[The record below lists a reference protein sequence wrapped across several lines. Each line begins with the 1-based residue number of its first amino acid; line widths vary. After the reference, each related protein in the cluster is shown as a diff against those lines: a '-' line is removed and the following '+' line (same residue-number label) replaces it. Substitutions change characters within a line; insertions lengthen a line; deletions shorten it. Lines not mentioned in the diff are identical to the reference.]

1 MFLLLLLHP
10 QWEEISVMDER
21 NTPMRTYQVCN
32 VMEANQNNWLRTRH
46 ISREGAQR
54 VYIEIKFTLRD
65 CNSLPGVPGTC
76 KETFNMYYYESNNA
90 NLWFIKESQYVK
102 IDTIAADESFTQV
115 DVGDRVMKLNTE
127 VRDISNL
134 SKKGFYLAFQDLG
147 ACIALVSVRVFYK
160 KCPLTVLNLAQFPD
174 TITGGDTALVE
185 VHGVCVNASEE
196 FEVPKMY
203 CSADG
208 GWLVPIGRC
217 VCKPGFEENKDFC
230 QRPGSFVLVCLAA
243 PQSPG
248 SLDKKSLKKSCF
260 SGPLPQLCQGK
271 HKCTIAPTVAS
282 SEHGHPFLKELTG
295 EEKEGR
301 VPLSMITLSLPHPD
315 ADIPL
320 PVLPACRPGTYK
332 ASATDAYCTKCPPH
346 SSSPQD
352 QAVECTCEKGFY
364 RAETDPRSMACTR
377 PPSPPENPISTVNET
392 CVTLEWTLPRDTGGR
407 GDVTYSI
414 HCRKCSGDGRKCA
427 PCGSSVHFV
436 PRQYGLATTTVQI
449 TDLQPDSNYSFTVES
464 QNGVS
469 DLSPTPRGTVIVNVT
484 TSQTVSV
491 VLKERRSKD
500 SVTLAWQGPERPN
513 GVIVEYEVIYYEK
526 NQREQNYTVLKT
538 RSNMMTVEGLKPG
551 TTYVFRVR
559 ARTDGGY
566 GSYGGE
572 IELETSHE
580 DVFAIGDPNQPTLL
594 AVSVAGGVVLLVF
607 LVTCFV
613 VSGRWERRGTS
624 RRLAQPRLQ
633 QMASPSKRIQD
644 PVLHLSPASLNTLQP
659 LPPSICVCLHCGYIK
674 AKQDPDEEKMQF
686 QHGRVKLPGSR
697 TYIHPHTYEDP
708 NQAIRDFA
716 KEIDASNIRIERVIG
731 AGEFGEV
738 CSGRL
743 RVQGKREIY
752 VAIKSLKA
760 GYSDKQR
767 RDFLSEASIMGQFD
781 HPNIIRLE
789 GVVTRCKPVMIIT
802 EFMENGSLDTFL
814 KKHDGQFTVIQLV
827 GMLRG
832 IASGMKY
839 LSDMSYV
846 HRDLAARNILV
857 NSNLVCKVSDFGL
870 SRVLEDDPEA
880 AYTTRGG
887 KIPIRWTAPEAIAY
901 RKFTSASDVWSYGI
915 VMWEVIS
922 YGERPYWEMSNQ
934 DVIKAI
940 DEGYRLPAPMDC
952 PVVLHQLMLDC
963 WEKGRSDRPKF
974 GQIVTIL
981 DKLIRNPASLREL
994 ANSSAWEDP
1003 TASDVSVN
1011 TVDEWLEAIKMGQYK
1026 DNFSSSGYVSLE
1038 SVLYIS
1044 VSELAK
1050 MGVTLAGHQKKILSS
1065 VQNLQTQG

>member
-1 MFLLLLLHP
+1 MAPAPPPRVLWIYPSLPLVSSLPLLLLLLFHALSP
-10 QWEEISVMDER
+10 CRALRNYPENEVTLLDSMSALADLGWEAYPSEGWEEISVMDER

-185 VHGVCVNASEE
+185 VHGMCVNASEE
-196 FEVPKMY
+196 FEAPKMY

-217 VCKPGFEENKDFC
+217 VCKPGFEENKDVC
-230 QRPGSFVLVCLAA
+230 QP
-243 PQSPG
+243 
-248 SLDKKSLKKSCF
+248 
-260 SGPLPQLCQGK
+260 
-271 HKCTIAPTVAS
+271 
-282 SEHGHPFLKELTG
+282 
-295 EEKEGR
+295 
-301 VPLSMITLSLPHPD
+301 
-315 ADIPL
+315 
-320 PVLPACRPGTYK
+320 CRPGTYK

-346 SSSPQD
+346 SSSPQE
-352 QAVECTCEKGFY
+352 QAEECVCEKGFY

-377 PPSPPENPISTVNET
+377 PPSAPENPISTVNET
-392 CVTLEWTLPRDTGGR
+392 CVTLEWSPPRDTGGR
-407 GDVTYSI
+407 GDITYSL
-414 HCRKCSGDGRKCA
+414 HCRKCSGDGRKCT

-436 PRQYGLATTTVQI
+436 PRQFGLLSASVLV

-469 DLSPTPRGTVIVNVT
+469 DLSPTPRGTVVINVT

-513 GVIVEYEVIYYEK
+513 GAIVEYEVIYYEK

-538 RSNMMTVEGLKPG
+538 RSNMMTVDGLKPG

-580 DVFAIGDPNQPTLL
+580 DVFAIGDPNQSTIL
-594 AVSVAGGVVLLVF
+594 AVSIAGGIVLLIF

-613 VSGRWERRGTS
+613 VSGR
-624 RRLAQPRLQ
+624 
-633 QMASPSKRIQD
+633 
-644 PVLHLSPASLNTLQP
+644 
-659 LPPSICVCLHCGYIK
+659 HCGYIK

-708 NQAIRDFA
+708 NQAVRDFA

-1003 TASDVSVN
+1003 STPEFSVN

-1026 DNFSSSGYVSLE
+1026 ENFSSAGYVSLD

-1044 VSELAK
+1044 VSELSK

-1065 VQNLQTQG
+1065 AQGLQTQGTHVQV

>member
-1 MFLLLLLHP
+1 MAPTPPRVLWIYPSPLLLYSLLLFLSP
-10 QWEEISVMDER
+10 CRALRNYPENEVTLLDSMSALADLGWEAYPNEGWEEISVMDER

-160 KCPLTVLNLAQFPD
+160 KCPVTVLNLAQFPD

-185 VHGVCVNASEE
+185 VHGACVNASEE
-196 FEVPKMY
+196 FEAPKMY

-217 VCKPGFEENKDFC
+217 VCKPGFEENKDVC
-230 QRPGSFVLVCLAA
+230 QP
-243 PQSPG
+243 
-248 SLDKKSLKKSCF
+248 
-260 SGPLPQLCQGK
+260 
-271 HKCTIAPTVAS
+271 
-282 SEHGHPFLKELTG
+282 
-295 EEKEGR
+295 
-301 VPLSMITLSLPHPD
+301 
-315 ADIPL
+315 
-320 PVLPACRPGTYK
+320 CRPGTYK

-346 SSSPQD
+346 SSSPQE
-352 QAVECTCEKGFY
+352 QAVECVCEKSFY
-364 RAETDPRSMACTR
+364 RAENDPRSMACTR
-377 PPSPPENPISTVNET
+377 PPSAPENPISTVNET
-392 CVTLEWTLPRDTGGR
+392 CVTLEWSPPRETGGR
-407 GDVTYSI
+407 GDITYSL
-414 HCRKCSGDGRKCA
+414 HCRKCSGDGKKCA

-436 PRQYGLATTTVQI
+436 PRQFGLSSAMVLV

-469 DLSPTPRGTVIVNVT
+469 DLSPTPRGTVVINVT

-513 GVIVEYEVIYYEK
+513 GAIVEYEVIYYEK

-538 RSNMMTVEGLKPG
+538 RSNMMTVDGLKPG

-580 DVFAIGDPNQPTLL
+580 DVLAIGDPNQSTIL
-594 AVSVAGGVVLLVF
+594 AVSIAGGIVLLIF
-607 LVTCFV
+607 LVTCFI
-613 VSGRWERRGTS
+613 VSGR
-624 RRLAQPRLQ
+624 
-633 QMASPSKRIQD
+633 
-644 PVLHLSPASLNTLQP
+644 
-659 LPPSICVCLHCGYIK
+659 HCGYIK

-708 NQAIRDFA
+708 NQAVRDFA

-994 ANSSAWEDP
+994 ANSSECREDLSP
-1003 TASDVSVN
+1003 PEFSVN

-1026 DNFSSSGYVSLE
+1026 ENFSSSGYVSLD
-1038 SVLYIS
+1038 SILYIS

-1050 MGVTLAGHQKKILSS
+1050 MGVTLAGHQKKILST
-1065 VQNLQTQG
+1065 VQSLQTQGAHVQV

>member
-1 MFLLLLLHP
+1 MAPQRVPWIYPSLPLVLLLHALSP
-10 QWEEISVMDER
+10 SGALRNYPENEVTLLDSMSALADLGWEAYPSEGWEEISVMDER

-54 VYIEIKFTLRD
+54 IYIEIKFTLRD

-76 KETFNMYYYESNNA
+76 KETFNMFYYESNNA

-185 VHGVCVNASEE
+185 VHGACVNASEE
-196 FEVPKMY
+196 FEPPKMY

-217 VCKPGFEENKDFC
+217 VCKPGFEENKDVC
-230 QRPGSFVLVCLAA
+230 QP
-243 PQSPG
+243 
-248 SLDKKSLKKSCF
+248 
-260 SGPLPQLCQGK
+260 
-271 HKCTIAPTVAS
+271 
-282 SEHGHPFLKELTG
+282 
-295 EEKEGR
+295 
-301 VPLSMITLSLPHPD
+301 
-315 ADIPL
+315 
-320 PVLPACRPGTYK
+320 CRPGTYK
-332 ASATDAYCTKCPPH
+332 ASATDAFCTKCPPH
-346 SSSPQD
+346 SSSPQE
-352 QAVECTCEKGFY
+352 QADECICEKGFY
-364 RAETDPRSMACTR
+364 RAESDPRSMACTR
-377 PPSPPENPISTVNET
+377 PPSAPENPISTANET
-392 CVTLEWTLPRDTGGR
+392 CVTLEWSSPRDTGGR
-407 GDVTYSI
+407 GDITYSI
-414 HCRKCSGDGRKCA
+414 QCKKCFGEAKKCT

-436 PRQYGLATTTVQI
+436 PRQFGLSSNTVLI
-449 TDLQPDSNYSFTVES
+449 TDLQPDSNYSFIIES

-469 DLSPTPRGTVIVNVT
+469 DLSPVPRGTVVINVT

-513 GVIVEYEVIYYEK
+513 GAIVEYEVIYYEK

-538 RSNMMTVEGLKPG
+538 RSNMMTVDGLKPG

-580 DVFAIGDPNQPTLL
+580 DVLAIGDPNQSTILV
-594 AVSVAGGVVLLVF
+594 VSITGGIVVFVF

-613 VSGRWERRGTS
+613 VSSSLGVRPPITVDVS
-624 RRLAQPRLQ
+624 LPLLA
-633 QMASPSKRIQD
+633 PS
-644 PVLHLSPASLNTLQP
+644 LHLIAFR
-659 LPPSICVCLHCGYIK
+659 HCGYIK

-708 NQAIRDFA
+708 NQAVRDFA

-731 AGEFGEV
+731 GGEFGEV

-789 GVVTRCKPVMIIT
+789 GVVTKCKPVMIIT

-915 VMWEVIS
+915 VMWEVVS

-963 WEKGRSDRPKF
+963 WEKSRSDRPKF

-994 ANSSAWEDP
+994 AKSLVCEDP
-1003 TASDVSVN
+1003 SSPEFSVS
-1011 TVDEWLEAIKMGQYK
+1011 TVDEWLDAIKMGQYK
-1026 DNFSSSGYVSLE
+1026 ENFSSSGYVSLD
-1038 SVLYIS
+1038 SILYIS
-1044 VSELAK
+1044 VSELVK

-1065 VQNLQTQG
+1065 VQSLQTQGTHIQV

>member
-1 MFLLLLLHP
+1 MTDLGEDLTNYNEPYLSWLLVEPVSNSSFITCVLTCLFSLLCVLAVTLLDSMSALADLGWEAYP
-10 QWEEISVMDER
+10 SEGWEEISVMDER

-185 VHGVCVNASEE
+185 VHGMCVNASEE
-196 FEVPKMY
+196 FEAPKMY

-217 VCKPGFEENKDFC
+217 VCKPGFEENKDVC
-230 QRPGSFVLVCLAA
+230 QP
-243 PQSPG
+243 
-248 SLDKKSLKKSCF
+248 
-260 SGPLPQLCQGK
+260 
-271 HKCTIAPTVAS
+271 
-282 SEHGHPFLKELTG
+282 
-295 EEKEGR
+295 
-301 VPLSMITLSLPHPD
+301 
-315 ADIPL
+315 
-320 PVLPACRPGTYK
+320 CRPGTYK

-346 SSSPQD
+346 SSSPQE
-352 QAVECTCEKGFY
+352 QAEECVCEKGFH

-377 PPSPPENPISTVNET
+377 PPSAPENPISTVNET
-392 CVTLEWTLPRDTGGR
+392 CVTLEWSPPRDTGGR
-407 GDVTYSI
+407 GDITYSL
-414 HCRKCSGDGRKCA
+414 HCRKCSGDGRKCT

-436 PRQYGLATTTVQI
+436 PRQFGLLSASVLV

-469 DLSPTPRGTVIVNVT
+469 DLSPTPRGTVVINVT

-513 GVIVEYEVIYYEK
+513 GAIVEYEVIYYEK

-538 RSNMMTVEGLKPG
+538 RSNMMTVDGLKPG

-580 DVFAIGDPNQPTLL
+580 DVFAIGDPNQSTIL
-594 AVSVAGGVVLLVF
+594 AVSIAGGIVLLIF

-613 VSGRWERRGTS
+613 VSGR
-624 RRLAQPRLQ
+624 
-633 QMASPSKRIQD
+633 
-644 PVLHLSPASLNTLQP
+644 
-659 LPPSICVCLHCGYIK
+659 HCGYIK

-708 NQAIRDFA
+708 NQAVRDFA

-994 ANSSAWEDP
+994 ANSSACREDP
-1003 TASDVSVN
+1003 STPEFSVN

-1026 DNFSSSGYVSLE
+1026 ENFSSAGYVSLD

-1044 VSELAK
+1044 VSELSK

-1065 VQNLQTQG
+1065 AQGLQTQGTHVQV

>member
-1 MFLLLLLHP
+1 MVSNSSFITCVLTCLFSLLCVLAVTLLDSMSALADLGWEAYP
-10 QWEEISVMDER
+10 SEGWEEISVMDER

-185 VHGVCVNASEE
+185 VHGMCVNASEE
-196 FEVPKMY
+196 FEAPKMY

-217 VCKPGFEENKDFC
+217 VCKPGFEENKDVC
-230 QRPGSFVLVCLAA
+230 QP
-243 PQSPG
+243 
-248 SLDKKSLKKSCF
+248 
-260 SGPLPQLCQGK
+260 
-271 HKCTIAPTVAS
+271 
-282 SEHGHPFLKELTG
+282 
-295 EEKEGR
+295 
-301 VPLSMITLSLPHPD
+301 
-315 ADIPL
+315 
-320 PVLPACRPGTYK
+320 CRPGTYK

-346 SSSPQD
+346 SSSPQE
-352 QAVECTCEKGFY
+352 QAEECVCEKGFH

-377 PPSPPENPISTVNET
+377 PPSAPENPISTVNET
-392 CVTLEWTLPRDTGGR
+392 CVTLEWSPPRDTGGR
-407 GDVTYSI
+407 GDITYSL
-414 HCRKCSGDGRKCA
+414 HCRKCSGDGRKCT

-436 PRQYGLATTTVQI
+436 PRQFGLLSASVLV

-469 DLSPTPRGTVIVNVT
+469 DLSPTPRGTVVINVT

-513 GVIVEYEVIYYEK
+513 GAIVEYEVIYYEK

-538 RSNMMTVEGLKPG
+538 RSNMMTVDGLKPG

-580 DVFAIGDPNQPTLL
+580 DVFAIGDPNQSTIL
-594 AVSVAGGVVLLVF
+594 AVSIAGGIVLLIF

-613 VSGRWERRGTS
+613 VSGR
-624 RRLAQPRLQ
+624 
-633 QMASPSKRIQD
+633 
-644 PVLHLSPASLNTLQP
+644 
-659 LPPSICVCLHCGYIK
+659 HCGYIK

-708 NQAIRDFA
+708 NQAVRDFA

-994 ANSSAWEDP
+994 ANSSAWSDP
-1003 TASDVSVN
+1003 STPEFSVN

-1026 DNFSSSGYVSLE
+1026 ENFSSAGYVSLD

-1044 VSELAK
+1044 VSELSK

-1065 VQNLQTQG
+1065 AQGLQTQGTHVQV

>member
-1 MFLLLLLHP
+1 MRATFPPSGIQLRPRSFLSKRPLSRP

-185 VHGVCVNASEE
+185 VHGMCVNASEE
-196 FEVPKMY
+196 FEAPKMY

-217 VCKPGFEENKDFC
+217 VCKPGFEENKDVC
-230 QRPGSFVLVCLAA
+230 QP
-243 PQSPG
+243 
-248 SLDKKSLKKSCF
+248 
-260 SGPLPQLCQGK
+260 
-271 HKCTIAPTVAS
+271 
-282 SEHGHPFLKELTG
+282 
-295 EEKEGR
+295 
-301 VPLSMITLSLPHPD
+301 
-315 ADIPL
+315 
-320 PVLPACRPGTYK
+320 CRPGTYK

-346 SSSPQD
+346 SSSPQE
-352 QAVECTCEKGFY
+352 QAEECVCEKGFH

-377 PPSPPENPISTVNET
+377 PPSAPENPISTVNET
-392 CVTLEWTLPRDTGGR
+392 CVTLEWSPPRDTGGR
-407 GDVTYSI
+407 GDITYSL
-414 HCRKCSGDGRKCA
+414 HCRKCSGDGRKCT

-436 PRQYGLATTTVQI
+436 PRQFGLLSASVLV

-469 DLSPTPRGTVIVNVT
+469 DLSPTPRGTVVINVT

-513 GVIVEYEVIYYEK
+513 GAIVEYEVIYYEK
-526 NQREQNYTVLKT
+526 REQNYTVLKT
-538 RSNMMTVEGLKPG
+538 RSNMMTVDGLKPG

-580 DVFAIGDPNQPTLL
+580 GKEVKNKHFADIWY
-594 AVSVAGGVVLLVF
+594 VRLVF
-607 LVTCFV
+607 VWFLIHLRTCF
-613 VSGRWERRGTS
+613 S
-624 RRLAQPRLQ
+624 R
-633 QMASPSKRIQD
+633 
-644 PVLHLSPASLNTLQP
+644 
-659 LPPSICVCLHCGYIK
+659 HCGYIK

-708 NQAIRDFA
+708 NQAVRDFA

-994 ANSSAWEDP
+994 ANSSDP
-1003 TASDVSVN
+1003 STPEFSVN

-1026 DNFSSSGYVSLE
+1026 ENFSSAGYVSLD

-1044 VSELAK
+1044 VSELSK

-1065 VQNLQTQG
+1065 AQGLQTQGTHVQV

>member
-1 MFLLLLLHP
+1 MAPAPPPRVLWIYPSLPLVSSLPLLLLLLFHALSP
-10 QWEEISVMDER
+10 CRALRNYPENEVTLLDSMSALADLGWEAYPSEGWEEISVMDER

-185 VHGVCVNASEE
+185 VHGMCVNASEE
-196 FEVPKMY
+196 FEAPKMY

-217 VCKPGFEENKDFC
+217 VCKPGFEENKDVC
-230 QRPGSFVLVCLAA
+230 QP
-243 PQSPG
+243 
-248 SLDKKSLKKSCF
+248 
-260 SGPLPQLCQGK
+260 
-271 HKCTIAPTVAS
+271 
-282 SEHGHPFLKELTG
+282 
-295 EEKEGR
+295 
-301 VPLSMITLSLPHPD
+301 
-315 ADIPL
+315 
-320 PVLPACRPGTYK
+320 CRPGTYK

-346 SSSPQD
+346 SSSPQE
-352 QAVECTCEKGFY
+352 QAEECVCEKGFY

-377 PPSPPENPISTVNET
+377 PPSAPENPISTVNET
-392 CVTLEWTLPRDTGGR
+392 CVTLEWSPPRDTGGR
-407 GDVTYSI
+407 GDITYI
-414 HCRKCSGDGRKCA
+414 LHCRKCSGDGRKCT

-436 PRQYGLATTTVQI
+436 PRQFGLLSASVLV

-469 DLSPTPRGTVIVNVT
+469 DLSPTPRGTVVINIT

-513 GVIVEYEVIYYEK
+513 GAIVEYEVIYYEK

-538 RSNMMTVEGLKPG
+538 RSNMMTVDGLKPG

-580 DVFAIGDPNQPTLL
+580 DVFAIGDPNQSTIL
-594 AVSVAGGVVLLVF
+594 AVSIAGGIVLLIF

-613 VSGRWERRGTS
+613 VSGR
-624 RRLAQPRLQ
+624 
-633 QMASPSKRIQD
+633 
-644 PVLHLSPASLNTLQP
+644 
-659 LPPSICVCLHCGYIK
+659 HCGYIK

-708 NQAIRDFA
+708 NQAVRDFA

-994 ANSSAWEDP
+994 ANSSACREDP
-1003 TASDVSVN
+1003 STPEFSVN

-1026 DNFSSSGYVSLE
+1026 ENFSSAGYVSLD

-1044 VSELAK
+1044 VSELSK

-1065 VQNLQTQG
+1065 AQGLQTQGTHVQV

>member
-1 MFLLLLLHP
+1 MAPPRVLWIYPSLSLLCSLLLFHALSPVRALRNYPENEVTLLDSMSALADLGWEAYP
-10 QWEEISVMDER
+10 NEGWEEISVMDER

-76 KETFNMYYYESNNA
+76 KETFNMYYYESNNP
-90 NLWFIKESQYVK
+90 NLWFIKESQYLK

-160 KCPLTVLNLAQFPD
+160 KCALTVLNLAQFPD

-196 FEVPKMY
+196 FEAPKMY

-217 VCKPGFEENKDFC
+217 VCKPGFEENKDVC
-230 QRPGSFVLVCLAA
+230 QP
-243 PQSPG
+243 
-248 SLDKKSLKKSCF
+248 
-260 SGPLPQLCQGK
+260 
-271 HKCTIAPTVAS
+271 
-282 SEHGHPFLKELTG
+282 
-295 EEKEGR
+295 
-301 VPLSMITLSLPHPD
+301 
-315 ADIPL
+315 
-320 PVLPACRPGTYK
+320 CRPGAYK

-346 SSSPQD
+346 SSSPQE
-352 QAVECTCEKGFY
+352 QAVECVCDKSFY

-377 PPSPPENPISTVNET
+377 PPSAPEHPISTANET
-392 CVTLEWTLPRDTGGR
+392 CVTLEWSPPRETGGR
-407 GDVTYSI
+407 GDITYSL
-414 HCRKCSGDGRKCA
+414 HCRKCSDDGKKCA

-436 PRQYGLATTTVQI
+436 PRQFGLSSTTVLV
-449 TDLQPDSNYSFTVES
+449 TDLQPDSNYSFTIES

-469 DLSPTPRGTVIVNVT
+469 DLSPTPRGTVVINVT

-538 RSNMMTVEGLKPG
+538 RSNMMTVIGLKPG

-580 DVFAIGDPNQPTLL
+580 DVLAIGDPNQFTIL
-594 AVSVAGGVVLLVF
+594 AVSIAGGIALLIF
-607 LVTCFV
+607 LVTCFI
-613 VSGRWERRGTS
+613 VSGR
-624 RRLAQPRLQ
+624 
-633 QMASPSKRIQD
+633 
-644 PVLHLSPASLNTLQP
+644 
-659 LPPSICVCLHCGYIK
+659 HCGYIK

-708 NQAIRDFA
+708 NQAVRDFA

-994 ANSSAWEDP
+994 ANSSACREDLSTP
-1003 TASDVSVN
+1003 EFSV
-1011 TVDEWLEAIKMGQYK
+1011 TSVDEWLEAIKMGQYK
-1026 DNFSSSGYVSLE
+1026 ENFSSAGYVSLD
-1038 SVLYIS
+1038 SILYIS
-1044 VSELAK
+1044 VSELTK
-1050 MGVTLAGHQKKILSS
+1050 MEVTLAGHQKKILSS
-1065 VQNLQTQG
+1065 VQSLQTQGTHVQV

>member
-1 MFLLLLLHP
+1 MAPPRVLWIYPSLSLLSSLLLFHALSPCRALRNYPENEVTLLDSMSALADLGWEAYP
-10 QWEEISVMDER
+10 NEGWEEISVMDER

-196 FEVPKMY
+196 FEAPKMY

-217 VCKPGFEENKDFC
+217 VCKPGFEENKDVC
-230 QRPGSFVLVCLAA
+230 QP
-243 PQSPG
+243 
-248 SLDKKSLKKSCF
+248 
-260 SGPLPQLCQGK
+260 
-271 HKCTIAPTVAS
+271 
-282 SEHGHPFLKELTG
+282 
-295 EEKEGR
+295 
-301 VPLSMITLSLPHPD
+301 
-315 ADIPL
+315 
-320 PVLPACRPGTYK
+320 CRPGTYK

-346 SSSPQD
+346 SSSPQE
-352 QAVECTCEKGFY
+352 QAVECICEKGFH
-364 RAETDPRSMACTR
+364 RAESDPRSMACTR
-377 PPSPPENPISTVNET
+377 PPSAPENPISTVNET
-392 CVTLEWTLPRDTGGR
+392 CVTLEWSPPRDTGGR
-407 GDVTYSI
+407 GDITYSL
-414 HCRKCSGDGRKCA
+414 HCRKCSGDGKKCT

-436 PRQYGLATTTVQI
+436 PRQIGLSSATVLV
-449 TDLQPDSNYSFTVES
+449 TDLQPDSNYSFTIES

-469 DLSPTPRGTVIVNVT
+469 DLSPTPRGTVVINVT

-513 GVIVEYEVIYYEK
+513 GAIVEYEVIYYEK

-538 RSNMMTVEGLKPG
+538 RSNMMTVDGLKPG

-580 DVFAIGDPNQPTLL
+580 DVLAIGDPNQSTIL
-594 AVSVAGGVVLLVF
+594 AVSIAGGIVLLIF

-613 VSGRWERRGTS
+613 VSGR
-624 RRLAQPRLQ
+624 
-633 QMASPSKRIQD
+633 
-644 PVLHLSPASLNTLQP
+644 
-659 LPPSICVCLHCGYIK
+659 HCGYIK

-708 NQAIRDFA
+708 NQAVRDFA

-839 LSDMSYV
+839 LSDMSYI

-994 ANSSAWEDP
+994 ANSSVWEDP
-1003 TASDVSVN
+1003 STPEFSVS
-1011 TVDEWLEAIKMGQYK
+1011 TVDEWLEAIKMGHYK
-1026 DNFSSSGYVSLE
+1026 ENFSSAGYVSLD
-1038 SVLYIS
+1038 SILYIS

-1065 VQNLQTQG
+1065 VQSLQTQGTHVQV

>member
-1 MFLLLLLHP
+1 MQCPKYASKAKLANKNVIINHLYLP
-10 QWEEISVMDER
+10 PVSYSQWEEISVMDER

-46 ISREGAQR
+46 ISREEAQR
-54 VYIEIKFTLRD
+54 VHIEIKFTLRD

-90 NLWFIKESQYVK
+90 NLWFIKESQYIK

-127 VRDISNL
+127 VRTINNL

-174 TITGGDTALVE
+174 TITGGETALVE

-196 FEVPKMY
+196 FEPPKMY

-217 VCKPGFEENKDFC
+217 VCKPGFEENKDMC
-230 QRPGSFVLVCLAA
+230 QP
-243 PQSPG
+243 
-248 SLDKKSLKKSCF
+248 
-260 SGPLPQLCQGK
+260 
-271 HKCTIAPTVAS
+271 
-282 SEHGHPFLKELTG
+282 
-295 EEKEGR
+295 
-301 VPLSMITLSLPHPD
+301 
-315 ADIPL
+315 
-320 PVLPACRPGTYK
+320 CRPGTYK

-346 SSSPQD
+346 SSSPQE
-352 QAVECTCEKGFY
+352 QATECICEKGFY
-364 RAETDPRSMACTR
+364 RAENDPRSTACT
-377 PPSPPENPISTVNET
+377 
-392 CVTLEWTLPRDTGGR
+392 L
-407 GDVTYSI
+407 
-414 HCRKCSGDGRKCA
+414 
-427 PCGSSVHFV
+427 
-436 PRQYGLATTTVQI
+436 
-449 TDLQPDSNYSFTVES
+449 
-464 QNGVS
+464 
-469 DLSPTPRGTVIVNVT
+469 
-484 TSQTVSV
+484 SV

-580 DVFAIGDPNQPTLL
+580 GINSNDLF
-594 AVSVAGGVVLLVF
+594 F
-607 LVTCFV
+607 
-613 VSGRWERRGTS
+613 R
-624 RRLAQPRLQ
+624 
-633 QMASPSKRIQD
+633 
-644 PVLHLSPASLNTLQP
+644 
-659 LPPSICVCLHCGYIK
+659 HCGYIK

-708 NQAIRDFA
+708 NQAVRDFA

-743 RVQGKREIY
+743 RMQGKREIY

-781 HPNIIRLE
+781 HANIIRLE

-974 GQIVTIL
+974 AQIVTIL

-994 ANSSAWEDP
+994 ANSSF
-1003 TASDVSVN
+1003 SVS
-1011 TVDEWLEAIKMGQYK
+1011 TVDEWLDAIKMGHYK
-1026 DNFSSSGYVSLE
+1026 ENFSSAGYVSLD
-1038 SVLYIS
+1038 SILYIS
-1044 VSELAK
+1044 VRCR
-1050 MGVTLAGHQKKILSS
+1050 LAGFSA
-1065 VQNLQTQG
+1065 

>member
-1 MFLLLLLHP
+1 IACLKVSFWPFFFCCFLCFLLLSLLYLHLPFPPLSRP

-185 VHGVCVNASEE
+185 VHGQCVNASEE
-196 FEVPKMY
+196 FEAPKMY

-230 QRPGSFVLVCLAA
+230 Q
-243 PQSPG
+243 
-248 SLDKKSLKKSCF
+248 
-260 SGPLPQLCQGK
+260 
-271 HKCTIAPTVAS
+271 
-282 SEHGHPFLKELTG
+282 
-295 EEKEGR
+295 
-301 VPLSMITLSLPHPD
+301 
-315 ADIPL
+315 
-320 PVLPACRPGTYK
+320 PGTYK

-346 SSSPQD
+346 SSSPQE
-352 QAVECTCEKGFY
+352 QSIECTCEKGFY
-364 RAETDPRSMACTR
+364 RAEADPRSMACTR
-377 PPSPPENPISTVNET
+377 PPSSPENPISTVNET
-392 CVTLEWTLPRDTGGR
+392 CVTLDWSPPRDMGGR
-407 GDVTYSI
+407 GDITYSI
-414 HCRKCSGDGRKCA
+414 HCTKCSGDARKCT

-436 PRQYGLATTTVQI
+436 PRQYGLSSATVLV
-449 TDLQPDSNYSFTVES
+449 TDLQPDSNYSFTIES

-469 DLSPTPRGTVIVNVT
+469 DLSPTLRGTVVINIT
-484 TSQTVSV
+484 TTQTVSV

-513 GVIVEYEVIYYEK
+513 GAIVEYEVIYYEK

-580 DVFAIGDPNQPTLL
+580 GKKMNK
-594 AVSVAGGVVLLVF
+594 S
-607 LVTCFV
+607 FV
-613 VSGRWERRGTS
+613 HTS
-624 RRLAQPRLQ
+624 RSLDKFTCI
-633 QMASPSKRIQD
+633 SVYRILLF
-644 PVLHLSPASLNTLQP
+644 VLR
-659 LPPSICVCLHCGYIK
+659 HCGYIK

-686 QHGRVKLPGSR
+686 QHVKLPGSR

-708 NQAIRDFA
+708 NQAVRDFA

-738 CSGRL
+738 CSGKL
-743 RVQGKREIY
+743 VTSVDSSVHY
-752 VAIKSLKA
+752 SSVLVSL
-760 GYSDKQR
+760 
-767 RDFLSEASIMGQFD
+767 
-781 HPNIIRLE
+781 
-789 GVVTRCKPVMIIT
+789 CKPVMIIT

-994 ANSSAWEDP
+994 ANIAPLEDP
-1003 TASDVSVN
+1003 STPEFSVN

-1026 DNFSSSGYVSLE
+1026 ENFSSAGYVSLE
-1038 SVLYIS
+1038 SILYIS
-1044 VSELAK
+1044 ISELAK

-1065 VQNLQTQG
+1065 VQSLQTQDSHVQV

>member
-1 MFLLLLLHP
+1 MAPPRVLWICPSLFLLTFLLLFHTLSPCQALRNYPENEVTLLDSMSALADLGWEAYP
-10 QWEEISVMDER
+10 NEGWEEISVMDER

-196 FEVPKMY
+196 FEPPKMY

-217 VCKPGFEENKDFC
+217 VCKPGFEENKDVC
-230 QRPGSFVLVCLAA
+230 QP
-243 PQSPG
+243 
-248 SLDKKSLKKSCF
+248 
-260 SGPLPQLCQGK
+260 
-271 HKCTIAPTVAS
+271 
-282 SEHGHPFLKELTG
+282 
-295 EEKEGR
+295 
-301 VPLSMITLSLPHPD
+301 
-315 ADIPL
+315 
-320 PVLPACRPGTYK
+320 CRPGTYK

-346 SSSPQD
+346 SSSPQE
-352 QAVECTCEKGFY
+352 QAVECICEKGYY

-377 PPSPPENPISTVNET
+377 PPSAPENPITTVNET
-392 CVTLEWTLPRDTGGR
+392 CVTLEWSLPRDTGGR
-407 GDVTYSI
+407 GDITYSI
-414 HCRKCSGDGRKCA
+414 HCRKCSGDGRKCT

-436 PRQYGLATTTVQI
+436 PRQFGLSSATVLVS
-449 TDLQPDSNYSFTVES
+449 DLQPDSNYSFIIES

-469 DLSPTPRGTVIVNVT
+469 DLSPTLRGSVVINVT

-538 RSNMMTVEGLKPG
+538 RSNMMTVDGLKPG

-580 DVFAIGDPNQPTLL
+580 DVLAIGDPNQSTIL
-594 AVSVAGGVVLLVF
+594 AVSIAGGIVLLIF

-613 VSGRWERRGTS
+613 VSGR
-624 RRLAQPRLQ
+624 
-633 QMASPSKRIQD
+633 
-644 PVLHLSPASLNTLQP
+644 
-659 LPPSICVCLHCGYIK
+659 HCGYIK
-674 AKQDPDEEKMQF
+674 AKQDPDEEKMHF

-708 NQAIRDFA
+708 NQAVRDFA

-789 GVVTRCKPVMIIT
+789 GVVTKCKPVMIIT

-994 ANSSAWEDP
+994 ANSSVWEDP
-1003 TASDVSVN
+1003 STPEFSVS

-1026 DNFSSSGYVSLE
+1026 ENFSSAGYISLD

-1050 MGVTLAGHQKKILSS
+1050 MGVNLAGHQKKILSS
-1065 VQNLQTQG
+1065 VQNLQTQGTHVQV

>member
-1 MFLLLLLHP
+1 VFDTNTHTLTQPPPPSPNPLSPFLPLSLSL

-32 VMEANQNNWLRTRH
+32 VMEASQNNWLRTRH
-46 ISREGAQR
+46 IARDGAQR

-76 KETFNMYYYESNNA
+76 KETFNMFYYESNNA
-90 NLWFIKESQYVK
+90 NLWFIKESQYIK

-147 ACIALVSVRVFYK
+147 ACIALVSVRIFYK
-160 KCPLTVLNLAQFPD
+160 KCPFTVLNLAQFPD
-174 TITGGDTALVE
+174 TVTGGDSALVE
-185 VHGVCVNASEE
+185 VRGVCVNASQE
-196 FEVPKMY
+196 FETPRMY

-208 GWLVPIGRC
+208 SWLVPIGRC
-217 VCKPGFEENKDFC
+217 VCEPGYEEHKDGC
-230 QRPGSFVLVCLAA
+230 QPCRPGS
-243 PQSPG
+243 
-248 SLDKKSLKKSCF
+248 
-260 SGPLPQLCQGK
+260 
-271 HKCTIAPTVAS
+271 
-282 SEHGHPFLKELTG
+282 
-295 EEKEGR
+295 
-301 VPLSMITLSLPHPD
+301 
-315 ADIPL
+315 
-320 PVLPACRPGTYK
+320 YK

-346 SSSPQD
+346 SSSHLER
-352 QAVECTCEKGFY
+352 ASECVCEKGFH

-377 PPSPPENPISTVNET
+377 PCSAPENPISTVNET
-392 CVTLEWTLPRDTGGR
+392 CVTLEWSPPLDMGGR
-407 GDVTYSI
+407 GDITYSL
-414 HCRKCSGDGRKCA
+414 HCRKCSGDRRKCM
-427 PCGSSVHFV
+427 PCGNGVHFV
-436 PRQYGLATTTVQI
+436 PRQFGLSVTIVMV
-449 TDLQPDSNYSFTVES
+449 TDLQPHSNYSFTIES
-464 QNGVS
+464 LNGVS
-469 DLSPTPRGTVIVNVT
+469 DLSPTPRGAVIVNVT

-500 SVTLAWQGPERPN
+500 SITLAWQGPDRPN
-513 GVIVEYEVIYYEK
+513 GAIVEYEVIYYEK

-538 RSNMMTVEGLKPG
+538 RSNVMTVDGLKPG

-566 GSYGGE
+566 GNYGGE
-572 IELETSHE
+572 IELETNML
-580 DVFAIGDPNQPTLL
+580 AIGDPNQSTIL
-594 AVSVAGGVVLLVF
+594 AVSITGGIVLLIF
-607 LVTCFV
+607 LVAY
-613 VSGRWERRGTS
+613 
-624 RRLAQPRLQ
+624 L
-633 QMASPSKRIQD
+633 SPS
-644 PVLHLSPASLNTLQP
+644 LFLSP
-659 LPPSICVCLHCGYIK
+659 
-674 AKQDPDEEKMQF
+674 
-686 QHGRVKLPGSR
+686 VKLPGSKI
-697 TYIHPHTYEDP
+697 YIHPHTYEDP
-708 NQAIRDFA
+708 NQAVRDFA
-716 KEIDASNIRIERVIG
+716 KEIDASSISIERVIG

-738 CSGRL
+738 CSGCLRL
-743 RVQGKREIY
+743 QGKREIY

-760 GYSDKQR
+760 GYADKQR

-880 AYTTRGG
+880 AYTTQGG
-887 KIPIRWTAPEAIAY
+887 KIPIRWTSPEAIAY

-915 VMWEVIS
+915 VMWEVVS

-952 PVVLHQLMLDC
+952 PVVLHQLMLEC
-963 WEKGRSDRPKF
+963 WEKGRSERPKF
-974 GQIVTIL
+974 GQIVTTL
-981 DKLIRNPASLREL
+981 DKLIRDPASLREL
-994 ANSSAWEDP
+994 ANSSLWEDP
-1003 TASDVSVN
+1003 TTPEFSVS
-1011 TVDEWLEAIKMGQYK
+1011 TMEEWLDAIKMGQYK
-1026 DNFSSSGYVSLE
+1026 GNFTNAGYVTLDSL
-1038 SVLYIS
+1038 V
-1044 VSELAK
+1044 K
-1050 MGVTLAGHQKKILSS
+1050 MDVTLAGHQKKIISS
-1065 VQNLQTQG
+1065 VQILQSQGTHVQV

>member
-1 MFLLLLLHP
+1 QLLDLIPANNMANISITDSGNITPQTSWDSLITHPSLYHP

-21 NTPMRTYQVCN
+21 NTPMRTYQVCS

-65 CNSLPGVPGTC
+65 CNSLPGVSGTC

-115 DVGDRVMKLNTE
+115 DVGDRVLKLNTE

-160 KCPLTVLNLAQFPD
+160 KCPLTVRNLAQFPD
-174 TITGGDTALVE
+174 TITGGETALVE

-196 FEVPKMY
+196 FEPPKMY

-217 VCKPGFEENKDFC
+217 VCKPGFEENKDIC
-230 QRPGSFVLVCLAA
+230 QP
-243 PQSPG
+243 
-248 SLDKKSLKKSCF
+248 
-260 SGPLPQLCQGK
+260 
-271 HKCTIAPTVAS
+271 
-282 SEHGHPFLKELTG
+282 
-295 EEKEGR
+295 
-301 VPLSMITLSLPHPD
+301 
-315 ADIPL
+315 
-320 PVLPACRPGTYK
+320 CRPGTYK

-346 SSSPQD
+346 SSSPHE
-352 QAVECTCEKGFY
+352 QAMECICEKGFH

-377 PPSPPENPISTVNET
+377 PPSAPENPISSVNET
-392 CVTLEWTLPRDTGGR
+392 CVTLEWSPPRDTGGR
-407 GDVTYSI
+407 GDITYSL
-414 HCRKCSGDGRKCA
+414 HCRKCSGEGKKCA

-436 PRQYGLATTTVQI
+436 PRQFGLASASVLI
-449 TDLQPDSNYSFTVES
+449 TDLQPDSNYTFTIES

-469 DLSPTPRGTVIVNVT
+469 DLSPTPRGTVVINVT

-513 GVIVEYEVIYYEK
+513 GAIVEYEVIYYEK

-538 RSNMMTVEGLKPG
+538 RSNMMTVDGLKPG

-566 GSYGGE
+566 GTYGGE

-580 DVFAIGDPNQPTLL
+580 GKNIYTYIYIYAENATMHF
-594 AVSVAGGVVLLVF
+594 
-607 LVTCFV
+607 CF
-613 VSGRWERRGTS
+613 R
-624 RRLAQPRLQ
+624 
-633 QMASPSKRIQD
+633 
-644 PVLHLSPASLNTLQP
+644 
-659 LPPSICVCLHCGYIK
+659 HCGYIK

-708 NQAIRDFA
+708 NQAVRDFA

-789 GVVTRCKPVMIIT
+789 GVVTKCKPVMIIT

-994 ANSSAWEDP
+994 ANSSVWSVETKDF
-1003 TASDVSVN
+1003 TDVQSD
-1011 TVDEWLEAIKMGQYK
+1011 
-1026 DNFSSSGYVSLE
+1026 E
-1038 SVLYIS
+1038 SIGT
-1044 VSELAK
+1044 

-1065 VQNLQTQG
+1065 VQSLQAQGTHVQV

>member
-1 MFLLLLLHP
+1 MRRTYILPSLIYSHVCVNMFVLCFLAVTLLDSMSALADLGWEAYP
-10 QWEEISVMDER
+10 NEGWEEISVMDER

-54 VYIEIKFTLRD
+54 VHIEIKFTLRD

-160 KCPLTVLNLAQFPD
+160 KCPVTVLNLAQFPD

-196 FEVPKMY
+196 FEAPKMY

-217 VCKPGFEENKDFC
+217 VCKPGFEENKDVC
-230 QRPGSFVLVCLAA
+230 QP
-243 PQSPG
+243 
-248 SLDKKSLKKSCF
+248 
-260 SGPLPQLCQGK
+260 
-271 HKCTIAPTVAS
+271 
-282 SEHGHPFLKELTG
+282 
-295 EEKEGR
+295 
-301 VPLSMITLSLPHPD
+301 
-315 ADIPL
+315 
-320 PVLPACRPGTYK
+320 CRPGTYK

-346 SSSPQD
+346 SSSPQER
-352 QAVECTCEKGFY
+352 AVQCVCEKGFY

-377 PPSPPENPISTVNET
+377 PPAAPENPISTVNET
-392 CVTLEWTLPRDTGGR
+392 CITLEWSPPRDTGGR
-407 GDVTYSI
+407 GDITYSL
-414 HCRKCSGDGRKCA
+414 HCRKCSGDSRKCT
-427 PCGSSVHFV
+427 PCGNSIHFV
-436 PRQYGLATTTVQI
+436 PRQFGLSSATVLV

-464 QNGVS
+464 QNGVT
-469 DLSPTPRGTVIVNVT
+469 DLSPTPRGTVVINVT

-513 GVIVEYEVIYYEK
+513 GAIVEYEVIYYEK

-580 DVFAIGDPNQPTLL
+580 DVFAIGDPNQSTIL
-594 AVSVAGGVVLLVF
+594 AVSIAGGIVLLIF

-613 VSGRWERRGTS
+613 VSGR
-624 RRLAQPRLQ
+624 
-633 QMASPSKRIQD
+633 
-644 PVLHLSPASLNTLQP
+644 
-659 LPPSICVCLHCGYIK
+659 HCGYIK

-697 TYIHPHTYEDP
+697 IYIHPHTYEDP
-708 NQAIRDFA
+708 NQAVRDFA

-767 RDFLSEASIMGQFD
+767 KDFLSEASIMGQFD

-994 ANSSAWEDP
+994 ANSSAWSDP
-1003 TASDVSVN
+1003 STPEFSVN

-1026 DNFSSSGYVSLE
+1026 ENFSSAGYVSLD
-1038 SVLYIS
+1038 SILYIS

-1065 VQNLQTQG
+1065 VQSLQTQGTHVQV

>member
-1 MFLLLLLHP
+1 GKAMFVYRFFCFVLFPLLSLSAQIFTLLDSMSALADLGWEAYP
-10 QWEEISVMDER
+10 NEGWEEISVMDER

-196 FEVPKMY
+196 FEAPKMY

-217 VCKPGFEENKDFC
+217 VCKPGFEENKDVC
-230 QRPGSFVLVCLAA
+230 QP
-243 PQSPG
+243 
-248 SLDKKSLKKSCF
+248 
-260 SGPLPQLCQGK
+260 
-271 HKCTIAPTVAS
+271 
-282 SEHGHPFLKELTG
+282 
-295 EEKEGR
+295 
-301 VPLSMITLSLPHPD
+301 
-315 ADIPL
+315 
-320 PVLPACRPGTYK
+320 CRPGTYK

-346 SSSPQD
+346 SSSPQE
-352 QAVECTCEKGFY
+352 QAVECVCEKSFY

-377 PPSPPENPISTVNET
+377 PPSAPENPISTVNET
-392 CVTLEWTLPRDTGGR
+392 CVTLEWSPPRETGGR
-407 GDVTYSI
+407 GDITYSL
-414 HCRKCSGDGRKCA
+414 HCRKCSGDGRKCT

-436 PRQYGLATTTVQI
+436 PRQFGLSSATVLV
-449 TDLQPDSNYSFTVES
+449 TDLQPDSNYSFTIES

-469 DLSPTPRGTVIVNVT
+469 DLSPTPRGTVVINVT

-513 GVIVEYEVIYYEK
+513 GAIVEYEVIYYEK

-538 RSNMMTVEGLKPG
+538 RSNMMTVDGLKPG

-580 DVFAIGDPNQPTLL
+580 DVLAIGDPNQSTIL
-594 AVSVAGGVVLLVF
+594 AVSIAGGIVLLIF
-607 LVTCFV
+607 LVTCFI
-613 VSGRWERRGTS
+613 VSGR
-624 RRLAQPRLQ
+624 
-633 QMASPSKRIQD
+633 
-644 PVLHLSPASLNTLQP
+644 
-659 LPPSICVCLHCGYIK
+659 HCGYIK

-708 NQAIRDFA
+708 NQAVRDFA

-994 ANSSAWEDP
+994 ANSSVWEDP
-1003 TASDVSVN
+1003 STPEFSVN

-1026 DNFSSSGYVSLE
+1026 ENFSSAGYVSLD
-1038 SVLYIS
+1038 SILYIS

-1065 VQNLQTQG
+1065 AQGLQTQGTHVQV

>member
-1 MFLLLLLHP
+1 MARVFPGIYPSLFIFSPFLFHAFAPCKGLRNYPENEVTLLDSMSALGDLGWEAYP
-10 QWEEISVMDER
+10 AEGWEEISVMDER

-32 VMEANQNNWLRTRH
+32 VMEASQNNWLRTRH
-46 ISREGAQR
+46 IARDGAQR

-76 KETFNMYYYESNNA
+76 KETFNMFYYESNNA
-90 NLWFIKESQYVK
+90 NLWFIKESQYIK

-147 ACIALVSVRVFYK
+147 SCIALVSVRIFYK
-160 KCPLTVLNLAQFPD
+160 KCPFTVLNLAQFPD
-174 TITGGDTALVE
+174 TVTGGDSALVE
-185 VHGVCVNASEE
+185 VRGVCVNASQE
-196 FEVPKMY
+196 FETPRMY

-208 GWLVPIGRC
+208 SWLVPIGRC
-217 VCKPGFEENKDFC
+217 VCEPGYEEHKDGC
-230 QRPGSFVLVCLAA
+230 QPCRPGS
-243 PQSPG
+243 
-248 SLDKKSLKKSCF
+248 
-260 SGPLPQLCQGK
+260 
-271 HKCTIAPTVAS
+271 
-282 SEHGHPFLKELTG
+282 
-295 EEKEGR
+295 
-301 VPLSMITLSLPHPD
+301 
-315 ADIPL
+315 
-320 PVLPACRPGTYK
+320 YK

-346 SSSPQD
+346 SSSHLER
-352 QAVECTCEKGFY
+352 ASECVCEKGFH

-377 PPSPPENPISTVNET
+377 PCSAPENPISTVNET
-392 CVTLEWTLPRDTGGR
+392 CVTLEWSPPLDMGGR
-407 GDVTYSI
+407 GDITYSL
-414 HCRKCSGDGRKCA
+414 HCRKCSGERRKCT
-427 PCGSSVHFV
+427 PCGNSVHFV
-436 PRQYGLATTTVQI
+436 PRQFGLSVTMVMV
-449 TDLQPDSNYSFTVES
+449 TDLQPHSNYSFTIES
-464 QNGVS
+464 LNGVS
-469 DLSPTPRGTVIVNVT
+469 DLSPTPRGAVIVNVT

-500 SVTLAWQGPERPN
+500 SITLAWQGPDRPN
-513 GVIVEYEVIYYEK
+513 GAIVEYEVIYYEK

-538 RSNMMTVEGLKPG
+538 RSNVMTVDGLKPG

-566 GSYGGE
+566 GNYGGE

-580 DVFAIGDPNQPTLL
+580 DMLAIGDPNQSTILT
-594 AVSVAGGVVLLVF
+594 VSITGGIVLLIF
-607 LVTCFV
+607 LVACFV
-613 VSGRWERRGTS
+613 VSGR
-624 RRLAQPRLQ
+624 
-633 QMASPSKRIQD
+633 
-644 PVLHLSPASLNTLQP
+644 
-659 LPPSICVCLHCGYIK
+659 HCGYIK
-674 AKQDPDEEKMQF
+674 AKQDPDEEKLQF
-686 QHGRVKLPGSR
+686 QHGRVKLPGSKI
-697 TYIHPHTYEDP
+697 YIHPHTYEDP
-708 NQAIRDFA
+708 NQAVRDFA
-716 KEIDASNIRIERVIG
+716 KEIDASSISIERVIG

-738 CSGRL
+738 CSGCLRL
-743 RVQGKREIY
+743 QGKREIY

-760 GYSDKQR
+760 GYADKQR

-814 KKHDGQFTVIQLV
+814 KKQDGQFTVIQLV

-880 AYTTRGG
+880 AYTTQGG
-887 KIPIRWTAPEAIAY
+887 KIPIRWTSPEAIAY

-915 VMWEVIS
+915 VMWEVVS

-952 PVVLHQLMLDC
+952 PVVLHQLMLEC
-963 WEKGRSDRPKF
+963 WEKGRSERPKF
-974 GQIVTIL
+974 GQIVTTL
-981 DKLIRNPASLREL
+981 DKLIRDPASLREL
-994 ANSSAWEDP
+994 ANSSLCREDP
-1003 TASDVSVN
+1003 TTPEVSVS
-1011 TVDEWLEAIKMGQYK
+1011 TMEEWLDAIKMGQYK
-1026 DNFSSSGYVSLE
+1026 GNFTSAGYVTLD

-1044 VSELAK
+1044 ISELVK
-1050 MGVTLAGHQKKILSS
+1050 MDVTLAGHQKKIISS
-1065 VQNLQTQG
+1065 VQILQSQGTHVQV

>member
-1 MFLLLLLHP
+1 WKMHLTCLFLSVCVVAVTLLDSMSALADLGWEAYP
-10 QWEEISVMDER
+10 NEGWEEISVMDER

-115 DVGDRVMKLNTE
+115 DVGDRVLKLNTE

-196 FEVPKMY
+196 FEAPKMY

-217 VCKPGFEENKDFC
+217 VCKPGFEENKDVC
-230 QRPGSFVLVCLAA
+230 QP
-243 PQSPG
+243 
-248 SLDKKSLKKSCF
+248 
-260 SGPLPQLCQGK
+260 
-271 HKCTIAPTVAS
+271 
-282 SEHGHPFLKELTG
+282 
-295 EEKEGR
+295 
-301 VPLSMITLSLPHPD
+301 
-315 ADIPL
+315 
-320 PVLPACRPGTYK
+320 CRPGTYK
-332 ASATDAYCTKCPPH
+332 ASATDAYCTKCPLH
-346 SSSPQD
+346 SSSPQE
-352 QAVECTCEKGFY
+352 QAFECICEKGFY

-377 PPSPPENPISTVNET
+377 PPSAPENPISTVNET
-392 CVTLEWTLPRDTGGR
+392 CVTLEWSPPRDTGGR
-407 GDVTYSI
+407 GDIAYSL
-414 HCRKCSGDGRKCA
+414 HCRKCTGDGRKCA

-436 PRQYGLATTTVQI
+436 PRQFGLSSATVLV
-449 TDLQPDSNYSFTVES
+449 TDLQPDSNYSFTIES

-469 DLSPTPRGTVIVNVT
+469 DLSPTPRGTIVINVT

-500 SVTLAWQGPERPN
+500 SVTLAWQGPQRPN
-513 GVIVEYEVIYYEK
+513 GAIVEYEVIYYEK

-580 DVFAIGDPNQPTLL
+580 DVLAIGDPNQSTIL
-594 AVSVAGGVVLLVF
+594 AVSIAGGIVLLIF

-613 VSGRWERRGTS
+613 VSGR
-624 RRLAQPRLQ
+624 
-633 QMASPSKRIQD
+633 
-644 PVLHLSPASLNTLQP
+644 
-659 LPPSICVCLHCGYIK
+659 HCGYIK

-708 NQAIRDFA
+708 NQAVRDFA

-981 DKLIRNPASLREL
+981 DKLIRNPGSLREL
-994 ANSSAWEDP
+994 ANSSACREDP
-1003 TASDVSVN
+1003 TTPEFSVS

-1026 DNFSSSGYVSLE
+1026 DNFSSAGYVSLD
-1038 SVLYIS
+1038 SILYIS
-1044 VSELAK
+1044 ISELAK
-1050 MGVTLAGHQKKILSS
+1050 MGVTLAGHQKKILSN
-1065 VQNLQTQG
+1065 VQSLQTQGTHVQV

>member
-1 MFLLLLLHP
+1 MAPPPRVLWIYPSLFLHAFLLLFHALSPCRALRNYPENEVTLLDSMSALADLGWEAYP
-10 QWEEISVMDER
+10 NEGWEEISVMDER

-196 FEVPKMY
+196 FEPPKMY

-217 VCKPGFEENKDFC
+217 VCKPGFEENKDIC
-230 QRPGSFVLVCLAA
+230 QP
-243 PQSPG
+243 
-248 SLDKKSLKKSCF
+248 
-260 SGPLPQLCQGK
+260 
-271 HKCTIAPTVAS
+271 
-282 SEHGHPFLKELTG
+282 
-295 EEKEGR
+295 
-301 VPLSMITLSLPHPD
+301 
-315 ADIPL
+315 
-320 PVLPACRPGTYK
+320 CRPGTYK

-346 SSSPQD
+346 SSSPQE
-352 QAVECTCEKGFY
+352 QAVECICEKGYY
-364 RAETDPRSMACTR
+364 RADTDPRSMACTR
-377 PPSPPENPISTVNET
+377 PPSAPENPITTVNET
-392 CVTLEWTLPRDTGGR
+392 CVTLEWSPPRDTGGR
-407 GDVTYSI
+407 GDITYSL

-427 PCGSSVHFV
+427 PCGSSIHFV
-436 PRQYGLATTTVQI
+436 PRQFGLASATVLV
-449 TDLQPDSNYSFTVES
+449 TDLQPDSNYSFTIES

-469 DLSPTPRGTVIVNVT
+469 DLSPTPRGSVVINVT

-538 RSNMMTVEGLKPG
+538 RSNMMTVDGLKPG

-580 DVFAIGDPNQPTLL
+580 DVLAIGDPNQSTIL
-594 AVSVAGGVVLLVF
+594 AVSIAGGIVLLIF

-613 VSGRWERRGTS
+613 VSGR
-624 RRLAQPRLQ
+624 
-633 QMASPSKRIQD
+633 
-644 PVLHLSPASLNTLQP
+644 
-659 LPPSICVCLHCGYIK
+659 HCGYIK

-708 NQAIRDFA
+708 NQAVRDFA

-760 GYSDKQR
+760 GYSDTQR

-789 GVVTRCKPVMIIT
+789 GVVTKCKPVMIIT

-994 ANSSAWEDP
+994 ANSSAWEDAP
-1003 TASDVSVN
+1003 TPDFSVS

-1026 DNFSSSGYVSLE
+1026 ENFSSAGYVSLD

-1050 MGVTLAGHQKKILSS
+1050 MGVNLAGHQKKILSS
-1065 VQNLQTQG
+1065 VQSLQTQGTHVQV

>member
-1 MFLLLLLHP
+1 MAPPTPPPPPRVLWIYPSFCLISFLLVSCGALRNYPDNEVTLLDSMSALADLGWEAYP
-10 QWEEISVMDER
+10 NEGWEEISVMDER

-76 KETFNMYYYESNNA
+76 KETFNMYYYESNNP

-196 FEVPKMY
+196 FEAPKMY

-217 VCKPGFEENKDFC
+217 VCKPGFEENKDVC
-230 QRPGSFVLVCLAA
+230 QP
-243 PQSPG
+243 
-248 SLDKKSLKKSCF
+248 
-260 SGPLPQLCQGK
+260 
-271 HKCTIAPTVAS
+271 
-282 SEHGHPFLKELTG
+282 
-295 EEKEGR
+295 
-301 VPLSMITLSLPHPD
+301 
-315 ADIPL
+315 
-320 PVLPACRPGTYK
+320 CRPGTYK

-346 SSSPQD
+346 SSSPQE
-352 QAVECTCEKGFY
+352 QATECMCEKSY
-364 RAETDPRSMACTR
+364 HRAESDPRSMSCTR
-377 PPSPPENPISTVNET
+377 PPSAPENPISTVNET
-392 CVTLEWTLPRDTGGR
+392 CVTLEWSAPRDTGGR
-407 GDVTYSI
+407 GDITYSL
-414 HCRKCSGDGRKCA
+414 HCRKCSDDGRKCS
-427 PCGSSVHFV
+427 PCGSSVHFI
-436 PRQYGLATTTVQI
+436 PRQFGLSSTTVLV

-469 DLSPTPRGTVIVNVT
+469 DLSPTTRGTVVINIT

-513 GVIVEYEVIYYEK
+513 GAIVEYEVIYYEK

-538 RSNMMTVEGLKPG
+538 RSNMMTVDGLKPG

-580 DVFAIGDPNQPTLL
+580 DVLAIGDPNQSTIL
-594 AVSVAGGVVLLVF
+594 AVSIAGGIVLLIF

-613 VSGRWERRGTS
+613 VSGR
-624 RRLAQPRLQ
+624 
-633 QMASPSKRIQD
+633 
-644 PVLHLSPASLNTLQP
+644 
-659 LPPSICVCLHCGYIK
+659 HCGYIK

-708 NQAIRDFA
+708 NQAVRDFA

-789 GVVTRCKPVMIIT
+789 GVVTKCKPVMIIT

-915 VMWEVIS
+915 VMWEVLS

-963 WEKGRSDRPKF
+963 WEKGRSERPKF

-981 DKLIRNPASLREL
+981 DKLIRNPASLRDL
-994 ANSSAWEDP
+994 ANSSVCVKQEDLCQATSVPTFIQTYGVTPKSPFLTFPVNTSNSETQADQQTHENREDP
-1003 TASDVSVN
+1003 ITPEFSVS
-1011 TVDEWLEAIKMGQYK
+1011 TVDEWLDAIKMGQYK
-1026 DNFSSSGYVSLE
+1026 ENFSSAGYVSLD
-1038 SVLYIS
+1038 SILYIS
-1044 VSELAK
+1044 VSELSK

-1065 VQNLQTQG
+1065 VQGLQTSGTHVQV

>member
-1 MFLLLLLHP
+1 MAPPRVLWIYPSLYLLSSLLLLFHALSP
-10 QWEEISVMDER
+10 CRALRNYPENEVTLLDSMSALADLGWEAYPNEGWEEISVMDER

-54 VYIEIKFTLRD
+54 VHIEIKFTLRD

-185 VHGVCVNASEE
+185 VHGACVNASEE
-196 FEVPKMY
+196 FEAPKMY

-217 VCKPGFEENKDFC
+217 VCKPGFEENKDVC
-230 QRPGSFVLVCLAA
+230 QP
-243 PQSPG
+243 
-248 SLDKKSLKKSCF
+248 
-260 SGPLPQLCQGK
+260 
-271 HKCTIAPTVAS
+271 
-282 SEHGHPFLKELTG
+282 
-295 EEKEGR
+295 
-301 VPLSMITLSLPHPD
+301 
-315 ADIPL
+315 
-320 PVLPACRPGTYK
+320 CRPGTYK

-346 SSSPQD
+346 SSSPQL
-352 QAVECTCEKGFY
+352 QAVECVCEKGFY

-377 PPSPPENPISTVNET
+377 PPSAPENPISTVNET
-392 CVTLEWTLPRDTGGR
+392 CITLEWSPPRDTGGR
-407 GDVTYSI
+407 GDITYSL
-414 HCRKCSGDGRKCA
+414 HCRKCSGDGRKCT
-427 PCGSSVHFV
+427 PCGSSIHFV
-436 PRQYGLATTTVQI
+436 PRQFGLSSATVLV

-469 DLSPTPRGTVIVNVT
+469 DLSPTQRGTVVINVT

-580 DVFAIGDPNQPTLL
+580 DVFAIGDPNQSTIL
-594 AVSVAGGVVLLVF
+594 AVSIAGGIVLLIF

-613 VSGRWERRGTS
+613 VSGR
-624 RRLAQPRLQ
+624 
-633 QMASPSKRIQD
+633 
-644 PVLHLSPASLNTLQP
+644 
-659 LPPSICVCLHCGYIK
+659 HCGYIK

-697 TYIHPHTYEDP
+697 IYIHPHTYEDP
-708 NQAIRDFA
+708 NQAVRDFA

-994 ANSSAWEDP
+994 ANSSAC
-1003 TASDVSVN
+1003 
-1011 TVDEWLEAIKMGQYK
+1011 
-1026 DNFSSSGYVSLE
+1026 
-1038 SVLYIS
+1038 
-1044 VSELAK
+1044 ELAK

-1065 VQNLQTQG
+1065 VQSQQTQATHVQV

>member
-1 MFLLLLLHP
+1 MSALADLGWEAYP
-10 QWEEISVMDER
+10 SEGWEEISVMDER

-185 VHGVCVNASEE
+185 VHGMCVNASEE
-196 FEVPKMY
+196 FEAPKMY

-217 VCKPGFEENKDFC
+217 VCKPGFEENKDVC
-230 QRPGSFVLVCLAA
+230 QP
-243 PQSPG
+243 
-248 SLDKKSLKKSCF
+248 
-260 SGPLPQLCQGK
+260 
-271 HKCTIAPTVAS
+271 
-282 SEHGHPFLKELTG
+282 
-295 EEKEGR
+295 
-301 VPLSMITLSLPHPD
+301 
-315 ADIPL
+315 
-320 PVLPACRPGTYK
+320 CRPGTYK

-346 SSSPQD
+346 SSSPQE
-352 QAVECTCEKGFY
+352 QAEECVCEKGFY

-377 PPSPPENPISTVNET
+377 PPSAPENPISTVNET
-392 CVTLEWTLPRDTGGR
+392 CVTLEWSPPRDTGGR
-407 GDVTYSI
+407 GDITYSL
-414 HCRKCSGDGRKCA
+414 HCRKCSGDGRKCT

-436 PRQYGLATTTVQI
+436 PRQFGLLSASVLV

-469 DLSPTPRGTVIVNVT
+469 DLSPTPRGTVVINVT

-513 GVIVEYEVIYYEK
+513 GAIVEYEVIYYEK

-538 RSNMMTVEGLKPG
+538 RSNMMTVDGLKPG

-580 DVFAIGDPNQPTLL
+580 DVFAIGDPNQSTIL
-594 AVSVAGGVVLLVF
+594 AVSIAGGIVLLIF

-613 VSGRWERRGTS
+613 VSGR
-624 RRLAQPRLQ
+624 
-633 QMASPSKRIQD
+633 
-644 PVLHLSPASLNTLQP
+644 
-659 LPPSICVCLHCGYIK
+659 HCGYIK

-708 NQAIRDFA
+708 NQAVRDFA

-994 ANSSAWEDP
+994 ANSSACREDP
-1003 TASDVSVN
+1003 STPEFSVN

-1026 DNFSSSGYVSLE
+1026 ENFSSAGYVSLD

-1065 VQNLQTQG
+1065 TQGLQTQGTHVQV

>member
-1 MFLLLLLHP
+1 MAPQRVPWIYPFLALVLLLHALSP
-10 QWEEISVMDER
+10 SGALRNYPENEVTLLDSMSALADLGWTAYPNEGWEEISVMDER

-54 VYIEIKFTLRD
+54 IYIEIKFTLRD

-76 KETFNMYYYESNNA
+76 KETFNMYYYESNNV

-185 VHGVCVNASEE
+185 VHGMCVNASEE
-196 FEVPKMY
+196 FEPPKMY

-217 VCKPGFEENKDFC
+217 VCKPGFEENKDVC
-230 QRPGSFVLVCLAA
+230 QP
-243 PQSPG
+243 
-248 SLDKKSLKKSCF
+248 
-260 SGPLPQLCQGK
+260 
-271 HKCTIAPTVAS
+271 
-282 SEHGHPFLKELTG
+282 
-295 EEKEGR
+295 
-301 VPLSMITLSLPHPD
+301 
-315 ADIPL
+315 
-320 PVLPACRPGTYK
+320 CRPGTYK
-332 ASATDAYCTKCPPH
+332 ASATDAFCTKCPPH
-346 SSSPQD
+346 SSSPQE
-352 QAVECTCEKGFY
+352 QADECICEKGFY
-364 RAETDPRSMACTR
+364 RAESDPRSMACTR
-377 PPSPPENPISTVNET
+377 PPSAPENPISTANET
-392 CVTLEWTLPRDTGGR
+392 CVTLEWSSPRDTGGR
-407 GDVTYSI
+407 GDITYSI
-414 HCRKCSGDGRKCA
+414 QCKKCFGEAKKCT

-436 PRQYGLATTTVQI
+436 PRQFGLSSNTVLI
-449 TDLQPDSNYSFTVES
+449 TDLQPDSTYSFIIES

-469 DLSPTPRGTVIVNVT
+469 DLSPIPRGTVVVNVT

-513 GVIVEYEVIYYEK
+513 GAIVEYEVIYYEK

-538 RSNMMTVEGLKPG
+538 RSNMMTVDGLKPG

-580 DVFAIGDPNQPTLL
+580 DVLAIGDPNQSTILV
-594 AVSVAGGVVLLVF
+594 VSITGGIVVFVF

-613 VSGRWERRGTS
+613 VSS
-624 RRLAQPRLQ
+624 R
-633 QMASPSKRIQD
+633 
-644 PVLHLSPASLNTLQP
+644 
-659 LPPSICVCLHCGYIK
+659 HCGYIK

-708 NQAIRDFA
+708 NQAVRDFA

-731 AGEFGEV
+731 GGEFGEV

-789 GVVTRCKPVMIIT
+789 GVVTKCKPVMIIT

-814 KKHDGQFTVIQLV
+814 KKHDGQFTIIQLV

-915 VMWEVIS
+915 VMWEVVS

-963 WEKGRSDRPKF
+963 WEKSRSDRPKF

-994 ANSSAWEDP
+994 AKSLVCSEDP
-1003 TASDVSVN
+1003 SSPEFSVS
-1011 TVDEWLEAIKMGQYK
+1011 TVDEWLDAIKMGQYK
-1026 DNFSSSGYVSLE
+1026 ENFSSSGYVSLD
-1038 SVLYIS
+1038 SILYIS
-1044 VSELAK
+1044 VRYRCTISQNETLKMSILSAGHLLDSISVQIPIFSRPFCAVLCLIRFIVCFLCSELVK

-1065 VQNLQTQG
+1065 VQSLQTQGTHIQV

>member
-1 MFLLLLLHP
+1 MAPQRVPWIYMFLALVLLLHALSP
-10 QWEEISVMDER
+10 SGALRNYPENEVTLLDSMSALADLGWTAYPNEGWEEISVMDER

-54 VYIEIKFTLRD
+54 IYIEIKFTLRD

-76 KETFNMYYYESNNA
+76 KETFNMYYYESNNV

-185 VHGVCVNASEE
+185 VHGMCVNASEE
-196 FEVPKMY
+196 FEPPKMY

-217 VCKPGFEENKDFC
+217 VCKPGFEENKDVC
-230 QRPGSFVLVCLAA
+230 QP
-243 PQSPG
+243 
-248 SLDKKSLKKSCF
+248 
-260 SGPLPQLCQGK
+260 
-271 HKCTIAPTVAS
+271 
-282 SEHGHPFLKELTG
+282 
-295 EEKEGR
+295 
-301 VPLSMITLSLPHPD
+301 
-315 ADIPL
+315 
-320 PVLPACRPGTYK
+320 CRPGTYK
-332 ASATDAYCTKCPPH
+332 ASATDAFCTKCPPH
-346 SSSPQD
+346 SSSPQE
-352 QAVECTCEKGFY
+352 QADECICEKGFY
-364 RAETDPRSMACTR
+364 RAESDPRSMACTR
-377 PPSPPENPISTVNET
+377 PPSAPENPISTANET
-392 CVTLEWTLPRDTGGR
+392 CVTLEWSSPRDTGGR
-407 GDVTYSI
+407 GDITYSI
-414 HCRKCSGDGRKCA
+414 QCKKCFGEAKKCT

-436 PRQYGLATTTVQI
+436 PRQFGLSSNTVLI
-449 TDLQPDSNYSFTVES
+449 TELQPDSTYSFIIES

-469 DLSPTPRGTVIVNVT
+469 DLSPIPRGTVVINVT

-513 GVIVEYEVIYYEK
+513 GAIVEYEVIYYEK

-538 RSNMMTVEGLKPG
+538 RSNMMTVDGLKPG

-580 DVFAIGDPNQPTLL
+580 DVLAIGDPNQSTILV
-594 AVSVAGGVVLLVF
+594 VSITGGIVVFVF

-613 VSGRWERRGTS
+613 VSS
-624 RRLAQPRLQ
+624 
-633 QMASPSKRIQD
+633 
-644 PVLHLSPASLNTLQP
+644 SLGVR
-659 LPPSICVCLHCGYIK
+659 PPSIVDVSLPLLAPSLHLIAFRHCGYIK

-708 NQAIRDFA
+708 NQAVRDFA

-731 AGEFGEV
+731 GGEFGEV

-789 GVVTRCKPVMIIT
+789 GVVTKCKPVMIIT

-814 KKHDGQFTVIQLV
+814 KKHDGQFTIIQLV

-915 VMWEVIS
+915 VMWEVVS

-963 WEKGRSDRPKF
+963 WEKSRSDRPKF

-994 ANSSAWEDP
+994 AKSLVCSEDP
-1003 TASDVSVN
+1003 SSPEFSVS
-1011 TVDEWLEAIKMGQYK
+1011 TVDEWLDAIKMGQYK
-1026 DNFSSSGYVSLE
+1026 ENFSSSGYVSLD
-1038 SVLYIS
+1038 SILYIS
-1044 VSELAK
+1044 VSELVK

-1065 VQNLQTQG
+1065 VQSLQTQGTHIQV

>member
-1 MFLLLLLHP
+1 MAPQRVPWIYPFLALVLLLHALSP
-10 QWEEISVMDER
+10 SGALRNYPENEVTLLDSMSALADLGWTAYPNEGWEEISVMDER

-54 VYIEIKFTLRD
+54 IYIEIKFTLRD

-76 KETFNMYYYESNNA
+76 KETFNMYYYESNNV

-185 VHGVCVNASEE
+185 VHGMCVNASEE
-196 FEVPKMY
+196 FEPPKMY

-217 VCKPGFEENKDFC
+217 VCKPGFEENKDVC
-230 QRPGSFVLVCLAA
+230 QP
-243 PQSPG
+243 
-248 SLDKKSLKKSCF
+248 
-260 SGPLPQLCQGK
+260 
-271 HKCTIAPTVAS
+271 
-282 SEHGHPFLKELTG
+282 
-295 EEKEGR
+295 
-301 VPLSMITLSLPHPD
+301 
-315 ADIPL
+315 
-320 PVLPACRPGTYK
+320 CRPGTYK
-332 ASATDAYCTKCPPH
+332 ASATDAFCTKCPPH
-346 SSSPQD
+346 SSSPQE
-352 QAVECTCEKGFY
+352 QADECICEKGFY
-364 RAETDPRSMACTR
+364 RAESDPRSMACTR
-377 PPSPPENPISTVNET
+377 PPSAPENPISTANET
-392 CVTLEWTLPRDTGGR
+392 CVTLEWSSPRDTGGR
-407 GDVTYSI
+407 GDITYSI
-414 HCRKCSGDGRKCA
+414 QCKKCFGEAKKCT

-436 PRQYGLATTTVQI
+436 PRQFGLSSNTVLI
-449 TDLQPDSNYSFTVES
+449 TDLQPDSTYSFIIES

-469 DLSPTPRGTVIVNVT
+469 DLSPIPRGTVVVNVT

-513 GVIVEYEVIYYEK
+513 GAIVEYEVIYYEK

-538 RSNMMTVEGLKPG
+538 RSNMMTVDGLKPG

-580 DVFAIGDPNQPTLL
+580 DVLAIGDPNQSTILV
-594 AVSVAGGVVLLVF
+594 VSITGGIVVFVF

-613 VSGRWERRGTS
+613 VSS
-624 RRLAQPRLQ
+624 R
-633 QMASPSKRIQD
+633 
-644 PVLHLSPASLNTLQP
+644 
-659 LPPSICVCLHCGYIK
+659 HCGYIK

-708 NQAIRDFA
+708 NQAVRDFA

-731 AGEFGEV
+731 GGEFGEV

-789 GVVTRCKPVMIIT
+789 GVVTKCKPVMIIT

-814 KKHDGQFTVIQLV
+814 KKHDGQFTIIQLV

-915 VMWEVIS
+915 VMWEVVS

-940 DEGYRLPAPMDC
+940 DEGYRLPPPMDC

-963 WEKGRSDRPKF
+963 WEKSRSDRPKF

-994 ANSSAWEDP
+994 AKSLVCSEDP
-1003 TASDVSVN
+1003 SSPEFSVS
-1011 TVDEWLEAIKMGQYK
+1011 TVDEWLDAIKMGQYK
-1026 DNFSSSGYVSLE
+1026 ENFSSSGYVSLD
-1038 SVLYIS
+1038 SILYIS
-1044 VSELAK
+1044 VSELVK

-1065 VQNLQTQG
+1065 VQSLQTQGTHIQV

>member
-1 MFLLLLLHP
+1 MSCWCASVNMVGFFSLLCVVAVTLLDSMSALADLGWEAYP
-10 QWEEISVMDER
+10 NEGWEEISVMDER

-76 KETFNMYYYESNNA
+76 KETFNMYYFESNNA
-90 NLWFIKESQYVK
+90 NLWFIKESQYIK

-185 VHGVCVNASEE
+185 VHGACVNASEE
-196 FEVPKMY
+196 FEPPKMY

-217 VCKPGFEENKDFC
+217 VCKPGFEENKDMC
-230 QRPGSFVLVCLAA
+230 QP
-243 PQSPG
+243 
-248 SLDKKSLKKSCF
+248 
-260 SGPLPQLCQGK
+260 
-271 HKCTIAPTVAS
+271 
-282 SEHGHPFLKELTG
+282 
-295 EEKEGR
+295 
-301 VPLSMITLSLPHPD
+301 
-315 ADIPL
+315 
-320 PVLPACRPGTYK
+320 CRPGTYK

-346 SSSPQD
+346 SSSPQE
-352 QAVECTCEKGFY
+352 QATECICEKGFY

-377 PPSPPENPISTVNET
+377 PPSAPENPISTVNET
-392 CVTLEWTLPRDTGGR
+392 CVTLEWAPPRDTGGR
-407 GDVTYSI
+407 GDITYNLN
-414 HCRKCSGDGRKCA
+414 CTKCSGDGRKCT
-427 PCGSSVHFV
+427 PCGSSIHFV
-436 PRQYGLATTTVQI
+436 PRQFGLLSTTVLV
-449 TDLQPDSNYSFTVES
+449 TDLQPDSNYSFTIKSE
-464 QNGVS
+464 NGVS
-469 DLSPTPRGTVIVNVT
+469 ELSPTPREVVINVT

-513 GVIVEYEVIYYEK
+513 GAIVEYEVIYYEK

-580 DVFAIGDPNQPTLL
+580 DVLAIGDPNQSTIL
-594 AVSVAGGVVLLVF
+594 AVSIAGGIVLLIF

-613 VSGRWERRGTS
+613 VSGR
-624 RRLAQPRLQ
+624 
-633 QMASPSKRIQD
+633 
-644 PVLHLSPASLNTLQP
+644 
-659 LPPSICVCLHCGYIK
+659 HCGYIK

-708 NQAIRDFA
+708 NQAVRDFA

-731 AGEFGEV
+731 GGEFGEV

-994 ANSSAWEDP
+994 ANSSVWSDP
-1003 TASDVSVN
+1003 STPEFSVS
-1011 TVDEWLEAIKMGQYK
+1011 TVDEWLDAIKMGQYK
-1026 DNFSSSGYVSLE
+1026 ENFSSAGYVSLD
-1038 SVLYIS
+1038 SILYIS

-1050 MGVTLAGHQKKILSS
+1050 MGVSLAGHQKKILSS
-1065 VQNLQTQG
+1065 VQSLQTQGTHVQV

>member
-1 MFLLLLLHP
+1 MAPPRVLWIYPSFFLYSTLLLFHALSPCRALRNYPENEVTLLDSMSALADLGWEAYP
-10 QWEEISVMDER
+10 NEGWEEISVMDER

-90 NLWFIKESQYVK
+90 NLWFIKESQYMK

-115 DVGDRVMKLNTE
+115 DVGDRVLKLNTE

-196 FEVPKMY
+196 FEAPKMY

-217 VCKPGFEENKDFC
+217 VCKPGFEENKDVC
-230 QRPGSFVLVCLAA
+230 QP
-243 PQSPG
+243 
-248 SLDKKSLKKSCF
+248 
-260 SGPLPQLCQGK
+260 
-271 HKCTIAPTVAS
+271 
-282 SEHGHPFLKELTG
+282 
-295 EEKEGR
+295 
-301 VPLSMITLSLPHPD
+301 
-315 ADIPL
+315 
-320 PVLPACRPGTYK
+320 CRPGTYK
-332 ASATDAYCTKCPPH
+332 ASATDAYCTKCPLH
-346 SSSPQD
+346 SSSPQE
-352 QAVECTCEKGFY
+352 QAVECLCEKGFY

-377 PPSPPENPISTVNET
+377 PPSAPENPISTVNET
-392 CVTLEWTLPRDTGGR
+392 CVTLEWSPPRDTGGR
-407 GDVTYSI
+407 GDITYSL
-414 HCRKCSGDGRKCA
+414 HCRKCFGDGKKCT
-427 PCGSSVHFV
+427 PCGSSVHFI
-436 PRQYGLATTTVQI
+436 PRQFGLMSATVLV

-469 DLSPTPRGTVIVNVT
+469 DLSPIPRGTVVINVT

-513 GVIVEYEVIYYEK
+513 GAIVEYEVIYYEK

-538 RSNMMTVEGLKPG
+538 RSNMMTVDGLKPG

-566 GSYGGE
+566 GSYAPGE

-580 DVFAIGDPNQPTLL
+580 DVLAIGDPNQSTIL
-594 AVSVAGGVVLLVF
+594 AVSIAGGIVLLIF

-613 VSGRWERRGTS
+613 VSGR
-624 RRLAQPRLQ
+624 
-633 QMASPSKRIQD
+633 
-644 PVLHLSPASLNTLQP
+644 
-659 LPPSICVCLHCGYIK
+659 HCGYIK

-708 NQAIRDFA
+708 NQAVRDFA

-981 DKLIRNPASLREL
+981 DKLIRNPASLRDL

-1003 TASDVSVN
+1003 STPEFSVS

-1026 DNFSSSGYVSLE
+1026 DNFSSSGYVSLD
-1038 SVLYIS
+1038 SILYIS
-1044 VSELAK
+1044 ISELSK

-1065 VQNLQTQG
+1065 VQSLQTQGTHVQV

>member
-1 MFLLLLLHP
+1 LPSFPHTTSFSCP
-10 QWEEISVMDER
+10 PSKNWEEISVMDER

-185 VHGVCVNASEE
+185 VHGMCVNASEE
-196 FEVPKMY
+196 FEAPKMY

-217 VCKPGFEENKDFC
+217 VCKPGFEENKDVC
-230 QRPGSFVLVCLAA
+230 QP
-243 PQSPG
+243 
-248 SLDKKSLKKSCF
+248 
-260 SGPLPQLCQGK
+260 
-271 HKCTIAPTVAS
+271 
-282 SEHGHPFLKELTG
+282 
-295 EEKEGR
+295 
-301 VPLSMITLSLPHPD
+301 
-315 ADIPL
+315 
-320 PVLPACRPGTYK
+320 CRPGTYK

-346 SSSPQD
+346 SSSPQE
-352 QAVECTCEKGFY
+352 QAVECVCEKSFY

-377 PPSPPENPISTVNET
+377 PPSAPENPISTVNET
-392 CVTLEWTLPRDTGGR
+392 CVTLEWSPPRDTGGR
-407 GDVTYSI
+407 GDITYSL
-414 HCRKCSGDGRKCA
+414 HCRKCSGDGRKCT

-436 PRQYGLATTTVQI
+436 PRQFGLSSATVLV
-449 TDLQPDSNYSFTVES
+449 TDLQPDSNYSFTIES

-469 DLSPTPRGTVIVNVT
+469 DLSPTPRGTVVINVT

-513 GVIVEYEVIYYEK
+513 GAIVEYEVIYYEK

-538 RSNMMTVEGLKPG
+538 RSNMMTVDGLKPG

-580 DVFAIGDPNQPTLL
+580 GKGMNDKYLFFH
-594 AVSVAGGVVLLVF
+594 SFFF
-607 LVTCFV
+607 LSLF
-613 VSGRWERRGTS
+613 
-624 RRLAQPRLQ
+624 
-633 QMASPSKRIQD
+633 
-644 PVLHLSPASLNTLQP
+644 LHFSAP
-659 LPPSICVCLHCGYIK
+659 
-674 AKQDPDEEKMQF
+674 E
-686 QHGRVKLPGSR
+686 VKLPGSR

-708 NQAIRDFA
+708 NQAVRDFA

-994 ANSSAWEDP
+994 ANSSVWSDP
-1003 TASDVSVN
+1003 STPEFSVS

-1026 DNFSSSGYVSLE
+1026 DNFSSAGYVSLD
-1038 SVLYIS
+1038 SILYIS

-1050 MGVTLAGHQKKILSS
+1050 MGVSLAGHQKKILSS
-1065 VQNLQTQG
+1065 VQSLQTQGTHVQV

>member
-1 MFLLLLLHP
+1 LQLFRITNILFVYNVCPLFFSVTAVTLLDSMSALADLGWTAYP
-10 QWEEISVMDER
+10 NEGWEEISVMDER

-54 VYIEIKFTLRD
+54 IYIEIKFTLRD

-76 KETFNMYYYESNNA
+76 KETFNMYYYESNNV

-185 VHGVCVNASEE
+185 VHGMCVNASEE
-196 FEVPKMY
+196 FEPPKMY

-217 VCKPGFEENKDFC
+217 VCKPGFEENKDVC
-230 QRPGSFVLVCLAA
+230 QP
-243 PQSPG
+243 
-248 SLDKKSLKKSCF
+248 
-260 SGPLPQLCQGK
+260 
-271 HKCTIAPTVAS
+271 
-282 SEHGHPFLKELTG
+282 
-295 EEKEGR
+295 
-301 VPLSMITLSLPHPD
+301 
-315 ADIPL
+315 
-320 PVLPACRPGTYK
+320 CRPGTYK
-332 ASATDAYCTKCPPH
+332 ASATDAFCTKCPPH
-346 SSSPQD
+346 SSSPQE
-352 QAVECTCEKGFY
+352 QADECICEKGFY
-364 RAETDPRSMACTR
+364 RAESDPRSMACTR
-377 PPSPPENPISTVNET
+377 PPSAPENPISTANET
-392 CVTLEWTLPRDTGGR
+392 CVTLEWSSPRDTGGR
-407 GDVTYSI
+407 GDITYSI
-414 HCRKCSGDGRKCA
+414 QCKKCFGEAKKCT

-436 PRQYGLATTTVQI
+436 PRQFGLSSNTVLI
-449 TDLQPDSNYSFTVES
+449 TDLQPDSTYSFIIES

-469 DLSPTPRGTVIVNVT
+469 DLSPIPRGTVVVNVT

-513 GVIVEYEVIYYEK
+513 GAIVEYEVIYYEK

-538 RSNMMTVEGLKPG
+538 RSNMMTVDGLKPG

-580 DVFAIGDPNQPTLL
+580 DVLAIGDPNQSTILV
-594 AVSVAGGVVLLVF
+594 VSITGGIVVFVF

-613 VSGRWERRGTS
+613 VSS
-624 RRLAQPRLQ
+624 R
-633 QMASPSKRIQD
+633 
-644 PVLHLSPASLNTLQP
+644 
-659 LPPSICVCLHCGYIK
+659 HCGYIK

-708 NQAIRDFA
+708 NQAVRDFA

-731 AGEFGEV
+731 GGEFGEV

-789 GVVTRCKPVMIIT
+789 GVVTKCKPVMIIT

-814 KKHDGQFTVIQLV
+814 KKHDGQFTIIQLV

-915 VMWEVIS
+915 VMWEVVS

-940 DEGYRLPAPMDC
+940 DEGYRLPPPMDC

-963 WEKGRSDRPKF
+963 WEKSRSDRPKF

-994 ANSSAWEDP
+994 AKSLVCEDP
-1003 TASDVSVN
+1003 SSPEFSVS
-1011 TVDEWLEAIKMGQYK
+1011 TVDEWLDAIKMGQYRCL
-1026 DNFSSSGYVSLE
+1026 V
-1038 SVLYIS
+1038 
-1044 VSELAK
+1044 K

-1065 VQNLQTQG
+1065 VQSLQTQGTHIQV

>member
-1 MFLLLLLHP
+1 MAPPRVPWIYPSLPLLSSLLLVFHASPPTTALRNYPENEVTLLDSMSALADLGWEAYP
-10 QWEEISVMDER
+10 NEGWEEISVMDER
-21 NTPMRTYQVCN
+21 NTPMRTYQVCS

-65 CNSLPGVPGTC
+65 CNSLPGVSGTC

-115 DVGDRVMKLNTE
+115 DVGDRVLKLNTE

-160 KCPLTVLNLAQFPD
+160 KCPLTVRNLAQFPD
-174 TITGGDTALVE
+174 TITGGETALVE

-196 FEVPKMY
+196 FEPPKMY

-217 VCKPGFEENKDFC
+217 VCKPGFEENKDIC
-230 QRPGSFVLVCLAA
+230 QP
-243 PQSPG
+243 
-248 SLDKKSLKKSCF
+248 
-260 SGPLPQLCQGK
+260 
-271 HKCTIAPTVAS
+271 
-282 SEHGHPFLKELTG
+282 
-295 EEKEGR
+295 
-301 VPLSMITLSLPHPD
+301 
-315 ADIPL
+315 
-320 PVLPACRPGTYK
+320 CRPGTYK

-346 SSSPQD
+346 SSSPHE
-352 QAVECTCEKGFY
+352 QAMECICEKGFY

-377 PPSPPENPISTVNET
+377 PPSAPENPISSVNET
-392 CVTLEWTLPRDTGGR
+392 CVTLEWSPPRDTGGR
-407 GDVTYSI
+407 GDITYSL
-414 HCRKCSGDGRKCA
+414 HCKKCSGEGKKCA

-436 PRQYGLATTTVQI
+436 PRQFGLSSASVLI
-449 TDLQPDSNYSFTVES
+449 TDLQPDSNYTFTIES

-469 DLSPTPRGTVIVNVT
+469 DLSPTPRGTVVINVT

-538 RSNMMTVEGLKPG
+538 RSNMMTVDGLKPG

-566 GSYGGE
+566 GTYGGE

-580 DVFAIGDPNQPTLL
+580 DVLAIGDPNQSTILV
-594 AVSVAGGVVLLVF
+594 VSIAGGIVLLIF

-613 VSGRWERRGTS
+613 VSGR
-624 RRLAQPRLQ
+624 
-633 QMASPSKRIQD
+633 
-644 PVLHLSPASLNTLQP
+644 
-659 LPPSICVCLHCGYIK
+659 HCGYIK

-708 NQAIRDFA
+708 NQAVRDFA

-789 GVVTRCKPVMIIT
+789 GVVTKCKPVMIIT

-994 ANSSAWEDP
+994 ANSSVCREDP
-1003 TASDVSVN
+1003 PTPEFSVS
-1011 TVDEWLEAIKMGQYK
+1011 TVDDWLDTIKMGQYK
-1026 DNFSSSGYVSLE
+1026 ENFSSAGYVSLD
-1038 SVLYIS
+1038 SILYIS

-1065 VQNLQTQG
+1065 VQSLQAQGTHVQV